1 MQSLTWSSNTSYLCC
16 LENSE
21 LNESKIKVKDQ
32 PSEQADSLLTL
43 SLVPAQ
49 QKVACIP
56 PVLAQLEFIQPVVQ
70 AKVVLPCPSA
80 AKLPGHDRR
89 SEFLLLVLVLSLS
102 RGFQGGAQG
111 SLKTD
116 TQFLIV

>member
-1 MQSLTWSSNTSYLCC
+1 
-16 LENSE
+16 

-89 SEFLLLVLVLSLS
+89 SEFLLVLVLSLS

>member
-1 MQSLTWSSNTSYLCC
+1 
-16 LENSE
+16 

-80 AKLPGHDRR
+80 PKLPGHDRR
-89 SEFLLLVLVLSLS
+89 SEFLLVLVLSLS